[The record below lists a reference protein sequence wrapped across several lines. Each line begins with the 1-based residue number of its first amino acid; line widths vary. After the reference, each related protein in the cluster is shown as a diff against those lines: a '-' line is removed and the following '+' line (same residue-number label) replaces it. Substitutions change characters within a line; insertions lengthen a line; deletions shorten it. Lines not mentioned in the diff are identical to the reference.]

1 MQAISKMV
9 AVADGKPRMRPINEL
24 VIEELE
30 RAAKVARDLAADG
43 HTIIGVRA
51 EPSGGL
57 PTVQL
62 ASSSRLSAMVARNE
76 AAYYRST
83 SDQIGTYHTGQFQ
96 IDGVRVLWIEMERH

>member
-1 MQAISKMV
+1 MQAISKIMS
-9 AVADGKPRMRPINEL
+9 GPEGSRRMRPINEL

-30 RAAKVARDLAADG
+30 RAAKVARDLAAAG

-62 ASSSRLSAMVARNE
+62 ASSSRLSEMVARNE

-83 SDQIGTYHTGQFQ
+83 SDQIGIYHTGQFQ
-96 IDGVRVLWIEMERH
+96 VDGVRVLWIEMERH